1 MKTAIIYDGSSRDA
15 AIAIKQLQPYFPA
28 AELRFIEHMNSTDFE
43 AYDLLLLGT
52 TSWKLGESQENWIDA
67 LPRLQ
72 HADLHGRHVAIF
84 VLGHRHSYPGTFIV
98 RGLHIATRR
107 AGASLVGCVTGP
119 AWCSSLSTEHYC
131 RHHFPGLPLNPSTEG
146 RHFRKRIL
154 AWSCQVMTEARRS
167 AA

>member
-52 TSWKLGESQENWIDA
+52 TSWKLDESQENWIDA

-98 RGLHIATRR
+98 RGLHIASRR

-119 AWCSSLSTEHYC
+119 AWCSSFSAEQDS
-131 RHHFPGLPLNPSTEG
+131 RHFPGLPLNISTEG
-146 RHFRKRIL
+146 RHIRKRLL